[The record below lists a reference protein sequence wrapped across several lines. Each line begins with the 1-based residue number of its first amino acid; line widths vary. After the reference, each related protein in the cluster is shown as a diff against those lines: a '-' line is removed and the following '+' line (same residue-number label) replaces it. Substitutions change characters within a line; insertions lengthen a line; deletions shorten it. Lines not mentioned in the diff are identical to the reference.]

1 MNSRRRF
8 LQGLLQTTG
17 ALALTGCATQTSAP
31 DPEAESKTPVPE
43 TPASTAPAP
52 SAPAPLPDG
61 LKRENFHVH
70 NERPLALETRRAAM
84 GVGVITPLSRFFV
97 RNNLP
102 RPDDS
107 IVAQPL
113 AWSLEV
119 AGVNKPGRITLA
131 SLMQLGVETVTTVI
145 QCSGNGRKF
154 FEHGPSGSQWATG
167 AAGCAMW
174 TGVRVSTVLEHFG
187 GALPRARFLT
197 GTGGEPLPEG
207 VERDMVVVERSVPL
221 EKGLRDCMLV
231 WEMNG
236 EPLPISH
243 GGPLRLIVP
252 GYFGCNQIK
261 YVARLEASGV
271 ETTAKIQAK
280 GYRLR
285 PIGEGGGPGQPSLW
299 RMPVKSW
306 VNGPGAEGQPVLAGR
321 TVFYGMALSGERG
334 IRGVE
339 VSLDGGQ
346 TWKPATLSG
355 PDMGPNAWRS
365 FQFTAELAPGE
376 HSIVSRATDSKG
388 ERQPRERPENERGYQ
403 NNGWKDHVLS
413 LKVVSKLPDAVL
425 VQPTQSA
432 SAPKATVAQPVE
444 LSEQGERGRQVFT
457 QEAAP
462 SCGTCHTLADAG
474 TQGAVGPDLN
484 ALAPDAQR
492 VEAAVSKGVG
502 AMPAF
507 PGLTPEQVSDLAVY
521 VSEATLKP

>member
-8 LQGLLQTTG
+8 LQGLLQTSG
-17 ALALTGCATQTSAP
+17 ALALTGCVTQAP
-31 DPEAESKTPVPE
+31 PSETEPEPE
-43 TPASTAPAP
+43 QGAQQSPAAG
-52 SAPAPLPDG
+52 PAPLPDG

-113 AWSLEV
+113 AWSLDV
-119 AGVNKPGRITLA
+119 AGVKSPGQITLA
-131 SLMQLGVETVTTVI
+131 SLMQLGVETITTVI

-154 FEHGPSGSQWATG
+154 FEHGPSGSPWSTG

-174 TGVRVSTVLEHFG
+174 TGVRVSRVLEHFG
-187 GALPRARFLT
+187 GALPEARYLT

-207 VERDMVVVERSVPL
+207 VERDMVVVERSVPI
-221 EKGLRDCMLV
+221 EKGLQDCMLV

-243 GGPLRLIVP
+243 GGPLRLLVP

-261 YVARLEASGV
+261 YVARLAATGA
-271 ETTAKIQAK
+271 ETTAKIQSK
-280 GYRLR
+280 GYRFR
-285 PIGEGGGPGQPSLW
+285 PIGEGGGPDQPSLW

-306 VNGPGAEGQPVLAGR
+306 INGPGAEGAPVLAGS
-321 TVFYGMALSGERG
+321 TVFYGVAFSGERG
-334 IRGVE
+334 IKTVQ
-339 VSLDGGQ
+339 VSMDGGESWQ
-346 TWKPATLSG
+346 PATLTG
-355 PDMGPNAWRS
+355 PDLGPNAWRS
-365 FQFTAELAPGE
+365 FQFRADLSVGS
-376 HSIVSRATDSKG
+376 HRIVSRATDKEG
-388 ERQPRERPENERGYQ
+388 EQQPKARLENERGYQ
-403 NNGWKDHVLS
+403 NNGWEDHILALS
-413 LKVVSKLPDAVL
+413 VVTELPDAPL
-425 VQPTQSA
+425 ATPT
-432 SAPKATVAQPVE
+432 SAPPQTQAVVAQPAE
-444 LSEQGERGRQVFT
+444 LSEQGERGKQVFT
-457 QEAAP
+457 QDAAP

-474 TQGAVGPDLN
+474 TQGAVGPNLN
-484 ALAPDAQR
+484 TLAPDAQR

-507 PGLTPEQVSDLAVY
+507 PDLSPEQVSDLATY
-521 VSEATLKP
+521 VVEATVKP